1 MATTLE
7 QPATEQTKQDER
19 LEVIRR
25 DPGILGGRPC
35 FPGTRVPVRTLFD
48 VLLYDKPVD
57 DFLEQFPTVSREQAM
72 AVLAHCCG
80 VLGLKATNSL
90 EKRPDKTEREYL
102 KRPPE

>member
-7 QPATEQTKQDER
+7 QPANGQMKQDER

-25 DPGILGGRPC
+25 DPGILGGRPV

-57 DFLEQFPTVSREQAM
+57 DFLEQFPTVTREQAM

-80 VLGLKATNSL
+80 VLGLKATDTL
-90 EKRPDKTEREYL
+90 EKRPNETERVYL
-102 KRPPE
+102 NRPPE